1 MRKIVF
7 FDADGTILDIKK
19 GVPQSAK
26 EAVRKLT
33 ENGHDAFLCTGRA
46 FSFVPEEVKQMAF
59 TGMIANC
66 GAYIE
71 YKGKVLLDKEMTVEE
86 AGLSAGILRS
96 CGLIPVM
103 EGTHFMYYDQDEYTN
118 EVDWFAELITKQL
131 GEKWRPI
138 RGNEN
143 DMHIAKIS
151 AKIRPGCDERRA
163 YAELAPYYDYV
174 KHEEG
179 MAGGTIEFVKK
190 GFSKGFAIALVCGV
204 LGYEKEDTVCFGD
217 SNNDISMF
225 EVTKTGVAMG
235 NASPE
240 IIKRAALVTEDM
252 FHDGIYLGLERLG
265 LI

>member
-1 MRKIVF
+1 MKKIVF

-19 GVPQSAK
+19 GVPESAK
-26 EAVRKLT
+26 EAVRKLVR
-33 ENGHDAFLCTGRA
+33 NGNDAFLCTGRA
-46 FSFVPEEVKQMAF
+46 FSFVPDEVKQMAF

-71 YKGKVLLDKEMTVEE
+71 YRGKVLLDKEMTPEE
-86 AGLSAGILRS
+86 AKFSVESLRGN
-96 CGLIPVM
+96 GLIPVM
-103 EGTHFMYYDQDEYTN
+103 EGTRYMYYDKDEYTD
-118 EVDWFAELITKQL
+118 EVDWFAGLITRQL
-131 GEKWRPI
+131 GQKWKPI
-138 RGNEN
+138 RGNE
-143 DMHIAKIS
+143 DKMHIAKIS
-151 AKIRPGCDERRA
+151 AKIRLGCAEQKA
-163 YAELAPYYDYV
+163 YEELAPYYDYV

-179 MAGGTIEFVKK
+179 MAGGTVEFVKK
-190 GFSKGFAIALVCGV
+190 GFSKGFAIALVCGI
-204 LGYEKEDTVCFGD
+204 LGYEKKDTVCFGD

-240 IIKRAALVTEDM
+240 IIRRAALVTEDM